1 MQLFMSQNFNDALF
15 NEEFINSLIFHGAL
29 LLASFLAFILFLV
42 WRAYAHNKRSNIS
55 LRVKNKE
62 IEAQNRRVKEAK
74 EKAEGASMAKQNFL
88 SNMSHEIRT
97 PLNAIIGLSDIL
109 LNENPPK
116 KYLEALNGIKYSGKH
131 LLVLVNDILDITKI
145 EEGKINIENASFD
158 LKKLIKSV
166 EQAFRF
172 QANEKKLEL
181 RFDIDKNLPQHIIGD
196 PVRLAQILNNLISN
210 AIKFT
215 KKGSVKVRIEEISRE
230 ENKTK
235 IEFNIKDSG
244 IGISK
249 EEEKLIFDRFEQA
262 KSDTTRNFGGSGL
275 GLTITKHLLELQ
287 GSGIELSS
295 TPGKG
300 SEFYFKITYTID
312 DSKLSEDQHEDHLA
326 HEQLLKDLN
335 VLLVEDNDLNLM
347 VSRKLLSNLGIKI
360 TSAKDGLEAVTTFK
374 QNEFDLVLMDLHMPV
389 MDGYEATRQIKKY
402 MQSMDRD
409 VPVIAL
415 TADVMPETK
424 DKIENCKMVGY
435 ILKPIDPKILK
446 ATILETIVANSN
458 L

>member
-172 QANEKKLEL
+172 QDWPKY
-181 RFDIDKNLPQHIIGD
+181 
-196 PVRLAQILNNLISN
+196 S
-210 AIKFT
+210 
-215 KKGSVKVRIEEISRE
+215 
-230 ENKTK
+230 
-235 IEFNIKDSG
+235 
-244 IGISK
+244 
-249 EEEKLIFDRFEQA
+249 
-262 KSDTTRNFGGSGL
+262 
-275 GLTITKHLLELQ
+275 IT
-287 GSGIELSS
+287 
-295 TPGKG
+295 
-300 SEFYFKITYTID
+300 
-312 DSKLSEDQHEDHLA
+312 
-326 HEQLLKDLN
+326 
-335 VLLVEDNDLNLM
+335 
-347 VSRKLLSNLGIKI
+347 
-360 TSAKDGLEAVTTFK
+360 
-374 QNEFDLVLMDLHMPV
+374 
-389 MDGYEATRQIKKY
+389 
-402 MQSMDRD
+402 
-409 VPVIAL
+409 
-415 TADVMPETK
+415 
-424 DKIENCKMVGY
+424 
-435 ILKPIDPKILK
+435 
-446 ATILETIVANSN
+446 
-458 L
+458 